1 MGDDYIKRKRKI
13 NVIFLFFCLFLIN
26 FTIYLRLR
34 SGNRLV
40 LLEVVDVEIL
50 LEVEVGE
57 LVLGR
62 EVEELEKRRITLDVV
77 LVLEV
82 LLLHVGR
89 DELRDVGAAL
99 LGAGRAAHECAESR
113 GDVRRNLEDGDT
125 GRLALLTL
133 NRRLAAAAL
142 VGELLDTSGLLLK
155 ALGL

>member
-1 MGDDYIKRKRKI
+1 
-13 NVIFLFFCLFLIN
+13 
-26 FTIYLRLR
+26 
-34 SGNRLV
+34 
-40 LLEVVDVEIL
+40 VDVEIL

-99 LGAGRAAHECAESR
+99 LGADRAAHECAESR